1 MNIERDD
8 DDGVMRHGVLV
19 SILENAL
26 SLADEMQL
34 SMAAIH
40 ISSAI
45 ETLRQGMDAS
55 NEA

>member
-1 MNIERDD
+1 MNIERDN

>member
-1 MNIERDD
+1 MSIERE
-8 DDGVMRHGVLV
+8 DGDGMIRHAVLV

-34 SMAAIH
+34 FRAAIH

-45 ETLRQGMDAS
+45 ENLRQGMDAS
-55 NEA
+55 NEV